1 MFASSTPGELPP
13 PPPRACFGRDELIDR
28 IVDLAVNPK
37 PIALIGAGGIGKTSI
52 ALKVLHHDR
61 VKRRFG
67 DDRRFIRCDQFPSSC
82 SHLLSR
88 LSKVIGAGVE
98 NPEGLASLRPFLSSK
113 KMLIVLDNAESI
125 LDPEGASA
133 SEIYDIVEELSQFD
147 NIWLCVTSRIS
158 TIPSACETLD
168 IPTLSIAAARDA
180 FHCIYK
186 NVERSDLLD
195 KILDQLDFHP
205 LSIILLA
212 TVAHQNKWN
221 TDRLAKEWE
230 GQRTRMLQTMHNK
243 SLSATIELSLSSP
256 MFQELGPDARELLG
270 VVAFFP
276 QGVDENNLDW
286 LFPSISNG
294 TNVFDKFCILSLT
307 YRNASFIMMLAP
319 LRDHLRPKD
328 PLSSPLLRMTKERYF
343 TRMSV
348 NIDPNDPGFQESR
361 WITSEDMNVEHLLDV
376 FTTIDANSDS
386 TWCACTNFICHLA
399 WHKKRLTI
407 LGPKI
412 KGLLDAHRSKP
423 SCLFWLSDLF
433 YFVGNHMERRKILTH
448 TLALWRERGD
458 DREVAQTLK
467 LLSETNWRIGL
478 HEEGIKQV
486 EEASQIFKQLGDV
499 MGEAQC
505 SKALALLLES
515 TKQFDTAEEAAS
527 HAINL
532 FSKNGDQYQV
542 CVSHRILGCIYQ
554 SKGETEKAIHHYEA
568 ALEIASS
575 FDRFDELFWSHLELA
590 ELFLAK
596 SRFDDAQAHIGRATS
611 HVADN
616 KYYLGWVTQM
626 QARLWC
632 EQHKLEE
639 ARSEAS
645 QAADVFEKLGA
656 ASNLQSCRELI
667 RWIEEEM
674 DEPVI
679 PDNLADSGELLVRNF
694 TLQAL

>member
-1 MFASSTPGELPP
+1 MFASSTPGESPP
-13 PPPRACFGRDELIDR
+13 PPPRACFGRGELIDK
-28 IVDLAVNPK
+28 IVDLAENSK

-61 VKRRFG
+61 IKRRFG
-67 DDRRFIRCDQFPSSC
+67 DDRRFIRCDQFPSSHT
-82 SHLLSR
+82 HLLSR
-88 LSKVIGAGVE
+88 LSKAIGAGVE
-98 NPEGLASLRPFLSSK
+98 NPEGLTSLRPFLSSK

-133 SEIYDIVEELSQFD
+133 SEIYDIVEELSHFD
-147 NIWLCVTSRIS
+147 NICLCVTSRIS
-158 TIPSACETLD
+158 TVPPTCETLD

-205 LSIILLA
+205 LSITLLA

-230 GQRTRMLQTMHNK
+230 GQRTRMLQTMHNR

-270 VVAFFP
+270 IVAFFP

-286 LFPSISNG
+286 LFPTISNG
-294 TNVFDKFCILSLT
+294 TNVFDKFCVLSLT
-307 YRNASFIMMLAP
+307 YRNASFITMLAP
-319 LRDHLRPKD
+319 LRDHLCPKD
-328 PLSSPLLRMTKERYF
+328 PLSSPLLRMTKEQYF

-348 NIDPNDPGFQESR
+348 TIDPNKPGFQESR
-361 WITSEDMNVEHLLDV
+361 WITSEDVNVEHLLDV

-386 TWCACTNFICHLA
+386 TWHACTNFIRHLT
-399 WHKKRLTI
+399 WHKRRLTI

-412 KGLLDAHRSKP
+412 EGLPDAHRSKP
-423 SCLFWLSDLF
+423 NILFRLSYLF
-433 YFVGNHMERRKILTH
+433 YSVGNDMECRRVLTH
-448 TLALWRERGD
+448 ALALWRERGN
-458 DREVAQTLK
+458 DREVARILRF
-467 LLSETNWRIGL
+467 LSEANWQIGL
-478 HEEGIKQV
+478 HKEGIKQV
-486 EEASQIFKQLGDV
+486 EEALQIFKQLGDV
-499 MGEAQC
+499 VGEAEC
-505 SKALALLLES
+505 LVVLAVLLDS
-515 TKQFDTAEEAAS
+515 TKQLDAAEEAAS

-532 FSKNGDQYQV
+532 FKNGNQHQV
-542 CVSHRILGCIYQ
+542 CISRRVLGHIYR
-554 SKGETEKAIHHYEA
+554 SKGETEKAIHHYKA
-568 ALEIASS
+568 ALEIAYS
-575 FDRFDELFWSHLELA
+575 FDWFDELFWSHLELA
-590 ELFLAK
+590 ELFVVK
-596 SRFDDAQAHIGRATS
+596 SRFDDAQAHIGRARS

-616 KYYLGWVTQM
+616 KFYLAHITVV
-626 QARLWC
+626 QAALWC

-639 ARSEAS
+639 ARSEAL

-667 RWIEEEM
+667 RWIE
-674 DEPVI
+674 
-679 PDNLADSGELLVRNF
+679 GEIDKR
-694 TLQAL
+694 QW